1 MISHP
6 DPKLPVDGYKAGR
19 PRMFILAF
27 LLFLALGAF
36 GCRGVEYH
44 QKGRFSN
51 AIMSFDPDGSEIH
64 FHQKTYYSREGSAG
78 GIGATAGG
86 GCGCY

>member
-1 MISHP
+1 MSAHLSP
-6 DPKLPVDGYKAGR
+6 DLPRKPCKTGLCGL
-19 PRMFILAF
+19 FITV
-27 LLFLALGAF
+27 LLFFCITATF
-36 GCRGVEYH
+36 GCRGVEHH
-44 QKGRFSN
+44 QKGRFSS

-78 GIGATAGG
+78 GIGAAAGG

>member
-1 MISHP
+1 MNSHLAHDLPGHP
-6 DPKLPVDGYKAGR
+6 DRAAFSRL
-19 PRMFILAF
+19 FIRA
-27 LLFLALGAF
+27 LLFLCVLGTF
-36 GCRGVEYH
+36 GCRGVEHH

-51 AIMSFDPDGSEIH
+51 AIMIFDPDGSETH

-78 GIGATAGG
+78 GIGSAAGG